1 MAAWLIPA
9 LKAILPLVS
18 PIVASALPVF
28 TTRKSDAPV
37 RDPLPVTQQQIA
49 ELQAAASQNA
59 LHIKELAEQLQRT
72 VAALEADAAAAEARF
87 RRVRR
92 LGGAAFALSLL
103 AVGLA
108 LVPLLGN

>member
-28 TTRKSDAPV
+28 TTRKPDAPAQ
-37 RDPLPVTQQQIA
+37 DPIRTQQQIA
-49 ELQAAASQNA
+49 ELQAATSQNS

-108 LVPLLGN
+108 LVSLLGN